1 VEKKIE
7 NIVLIGAG
15 NIATHLALALSKKS
29 KIIGVYSKNG
39 VSARELAFKVN
50 TEVLSSLDNIPSCD
64 LILICA
70 KDDAI
75 DEIINQIPTH
85 FSIAYTS
92 GSVDLHHLPVREK
105 IGVFYPLQ
113 TFTKDRVLDIQQV
126 PFFIE
131 GSTENYTN
139 ELIKLA
145 SSISENISIATSDD
159 RKKMHLA
166 AIFIN
171 NFSNHLATL
180 AKEYIENEH
189 LNWEYLKPLIKET
202 TNKILDSS
210 PKEMQTGPARRN
222 DKQIIE
228 EHIRMLS
235 GTSKEI
241 YTLLSKSISDTYFKN
256 QDK

>member
-1 VEKKIE
+1 MEKKIE

-15 NIATHLALALSKKS
+15 NVATHLALALSKKN
-29 KIIGVYSKNG
+29 KIIGVYSKHG
-39 VSARELAFKVN
+39 VSARELAIKIN
-50 TEVLSSLDNIPSCD
+50 TEVLSSLNDIPSCD
-64 LILICA
+64 LILICV
-70 KDDAI
+70 KDSAI
-75 DEIINQIPTH
+75 TEIINQIPAH

-92 GSVDLHHLPVREK
+92 GSVDVHDLPVREK

-113 TFTKDRVLDIQQV
+113 TFSKDRVLDIQQV

-131 GSTENYTN
+131 GSNENYTD

-145 SSISENISIATSDD
+145 SSISKNVSIVTSEE

-166 AIFIN
+166 AIFVN

-202 TNKILDSS
+202 TNKILNSG

-228 EHIRMLS
+228 EHLRMLS
-235 GTSKEI
+235 GTSKDI
-241 YTLLSKSISDTYFKN
+241 YALLSKSISDTYFKN

>member
-1 VEKKIE
+1 MEKKIE

-15 NIATHLALALSKKS
+15 NVATHLALALSKKS
-29 KIIGVYSKNG
+29 EIIGIYSKNG
-39 VSARELAFKVN
+39 VSARELAFKIN
-50 TEVLSSLDNIPSCD
+50 TVVLSSLDNIPSCD
-64 LILICA
+64 LILICS

-75 DEIINQIPTH
+75 TEIINQIPAH

-113 TFTKDRVLDIQQV
+113 TFSKDRVLDIQQV
-126 PFFIE
+126 PIFIE
-131 GSTENYTN
+131 GSNENYTD

-145 SSISENISIATSDD
+145 SSISKNVSIVTSEE

-166 AIFIN
+166 AIFVN

-202 TNKILDSS
+202 TNKILDSG

-222 DKQIIE
+222 DKQIIDD
-228 EHIRMLS
+228 HLRMLS

-241 YTLLSKSISDTYFKN
+241 YALLTKSISATYFINK
-256 QDK
+256 DK